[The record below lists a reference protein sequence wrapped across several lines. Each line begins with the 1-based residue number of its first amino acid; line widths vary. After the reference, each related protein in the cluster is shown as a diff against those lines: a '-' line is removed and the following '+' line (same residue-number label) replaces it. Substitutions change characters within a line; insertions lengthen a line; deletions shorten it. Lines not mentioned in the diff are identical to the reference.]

1 MKNNVDMN
9 YLKCAFIDLSTGM
22 YKRKKIDMSNR
33 KTLANV
39 EVIGQKLVALLG
51 LSELLYKVQTT

>member
-1 MKNNVDMN
+1 MRI
-9 YLKCAFIDLSTGM
+9 YRLIH
-22 YKRKKIDMSNR
+22 KRKKIDMSNR

>member
-1 MKNNVDMN
+1 MN